1 MMDKIFEISITVL
14 GILILVGALTALVS
28 AVIFVVEIIRIW
40 RSPGGEGFITK
51 LATTTPGGVDMSQI
65 WAEQRR
71 QALAQDQQFQQEVS
85 YRGLYFITGHAGTGS
100 EGNSGPDLS
109 GPDMGGG
116 FGGGGFD
123 QGF

>member
-1 MMDKIFEISITVL
+1 MDEFIGAMCVAIAIIAFVTVL
-14 GILILVGALTALVS
+14 VAIVGLVWLFIEG
-28 AVIFVVEIIRIW
+28 IRIW

-85 YRGLYFITGHAGTGS
+85 YRGLYFITGRAGTGS

-116 FGGGGFD
+116 FCGGGFD

>member
-1 MMDKIFEISITVL
+1 MDEIMKISVTVL
-14 GILILVGALTALVS
+14 GIGMLAFAGLLLVVTGLLLVQFARIL
-28 AVIFVVEIIRIW
+28 
-40 RSPGGEGFITK
+40 RSPACKKSLRSLLFVPGAGG
-51 LATTTPGGVDMSQI
+51 DMSQV

-71 QALAQDQQFQQEVS
+71 QALAQDQQFQQGVS
-85 YRGLYFITGHAGTGS
+85 YRGLHFITGGSGTGS
-100 EGNSGPDLS
+100 EGNSGPGFT

>member
-1 MMDKIFEISITVL
+1 MDEFIVAMCVSIAIIAFVTVL
-14 GILILVGALTALVS
+14 VAIVGLVWLFIEG
-28 AVIFVVEIIRIW
+28 IRIW

-85 YRGLYFITGHAGTGS
+85 YRGLHFITGSAGTGS

-116 FGGGGFD
+116 FCGGGFD

>member
-1 MMDKIFEISITVL
+1 MDEIMKISVTVL
-14 GILILVGALTALVS
+14 GIGMLAFAGLLLVVTGLLLVQFARIL
-28 AVIFVVEIIRIW
+28 
-40 RSPGGEGFITK
+40 RSPACKKSLRSLLFVPGAGG
-51 LATTTPGGVDMSQI
+51 DMSQV

-71 QALAQDQQFQQEVS
+71 QALAQDQQFQQGVS
-85 YRGLYFITGHAGTGS
+85 YRGLHFITGESGTGS
-100 EGNSGPDLS
+100 EGNSGPGFT

>member
-1 MMDKIFEISITVL
+1 MDEIMKISVTVL
-14 GILILVGALTALVS
+14 GIGMLAFAGLLLVVTGLLLVQFARIL
-28 AVIFVVEIIRIW
+28 
-40 RSPGGEGFITK
+40 RSPACKKSLRSLLFVPGAGG
-51 LATTTPGGVDMSQI
+51 DMSQV

-71 QALAQDQQFQQEVS
+71 QALAQDQQFQQGVS
-85 YRGLYFITGHAGTGS
+85 YRGLYFITGESGTGS
-100 EGNSGPDLS
+100 EGNSGPGFT